1 MRHFSFPLAL
11 LPLALL
17 TCDGD
22 SQKLQDL
29 LDRALS
35 SIVTGHD
42 SPDKAQINVFDVI
55 AMVHSIGVAPDTF
68 WDLVR
73 KLLHDISS
81 QFTSI

>member
-11 LPLALL
+11 LLLALL
-17 TCDGD
+17 TCDGE
-22 SQKLQDL
+22 SQKLPDL
-29 LDRALS
+29 LARALS
-35 SIVTGHD
+35 SIVTERD
-42 SPDKAQINVFDVI
+42 SSNKAQINVFDAI
-55 AMVHSIGVAPDTF
+55 ATVHSIGVVPDTF

>member
-22 SQKLQDL
+22 SQKLPDL

-35 SIVTGHD
+35 SIVTERD

-55 AMVHSIGVAPDTF
+55 ATLHSIGVVPDTF
-68 WDLVR
+68 GML
-73 KLLHDISS
+73 
-81 QFTSI
+81 